1 MVKEC
6 ATARNFNLLSHKM
19 RLFNPLNIFILIT
32 TLFGQLESRL
42 SIIDLDAII
51 IQKQRLI
58 LSLESHTENEKLLQS
73 RIKHLNDLDSVLAK
87 SLQIYYEILQIK
99 DAFDENMDTNT
110 ELIIKE
116 FQKIILSTKNYQK
129 TTSDSLKETIKQEM
143 EEVKAVE
150 KVDGKPVGV
159 VENLLKDVALKGDS
173 LEEDLV
179 SNKFEEEQQKDTTEI
194 ETVIKVTDTDKS
206 KSPLGVEKEGKTTE
220 SSSVLIDSKNN
231 QYVLSKPGDST
242 AHVQGK

>member
-1 MVKEC
+1 
-6 ATARNFNLLSHKM
+6 M
-19 RLFNPLNIFILIT
+19 RLFTFIFIT
-32 TLFGQLESRL
+32 TISAQLESGL
-42 SIIDLDAII
+42 SIIDMDAII

-73 RIKHLNDLDSVLAK
+73 RVKHLNDLDSVLAK
-87 SLQIYYEILQIK
+87 SLQIYYEILQHQ
-99 DAFDENMDTNT
+99 DEFDENMDINT

-116 FQKIILSTKNYQK
+116 FQKIILSTKSYQK
-129 TTSDSLKETIKQEM
+129 TTSESLKETIKQDKEDI
-143 EEVKAVE
+143 AVE
-150 KVDGKPVGV
+150 KEEGKPVGV

-206 KSPLGVEKEGKTTE
+206 KNPLGPEKEGKNSE
-220 SSSVLIDSKNN
+220 ASSVLIDSKNN

-242 AHVQGK
+242 AHVQGRLLFLLRWSR